1 MAYNPG
7 MAAENQF
14 LRDSVVTLLDSLD
27 TVGAA
32 VEPSLFNKV
41 FYFNYSPLYHFNQQ
55 YLYAFIQAVAHADLS
70 NIRGGLAVLSSVTVP
85 TASPTY
91 VIKSESHPSCTD
103 LFESRLRFF

>member
-41 FYFNYSPLYHFNQQ
+41 RSVF
-55 YLYAFIQAVAHADLS
+55 
-70 NIRGGLAVLSSVTVP
+70 SS
-85 TASPTY
+85 Y
-91 VIKSESHPSCTD
+91 KESHNIQSA
-103 LFESRLRFF
+103 RLWPTLI